1 MNTMGVENDYM
12 SDKSAVGFSQA
23 PMKHTS
29 TLSHPQQA
37 ATFNVYGKGRLGEPA
52 LKGII

>member
-1 MNTMGVENDYM
+1 MNTMVVENNHM
-12 SDKSAVGFSQA
+12 SGKSAVGFFQV

-29 TLSHPQQA
+29 TLIHPQQA
-37 ATFNVYGKGRLGEPA
+37 ATFKVYGRGRLGEPA